1 MRLAGHL
8 DPIRLAS
15 SDLVPVTLKCTEM
28 MMCYVGVCKKQAS
41 FFLGG
46 GVQGFRAS
54 AFLGGT

>member
-28 MMCYVGVCKKQAS
+28 MCYVGVCKKQGS
-41 FFLGG
+41 FLG